1 MFRSDVNVHQPGT
14 IVEDP
19 VELFSLG
26 ASDRNSVE
34 VIPREMFTSDCNML
48 ILPIEEDRDSD
59 PA

>member
-1 MFRSDVNVHQPGT
+1 M
-14 IVEDP
+14 EDP

-34 VIPREMFTSDCNML
+34 VIPREMFASDCNML